1 MHIAI
6 LFYGRINKFKEHYKN
21 IMESLGNSNTFDIFY
36 SCDNAPLDLLQ
47 EFIQLYKPVSVIN
60 EKLEFTTNFGDYPK
74 HPNTN
79 INNMIAHFLNKL
91 RVFSLL
97 EKHVEI
103 YKLHYDL
110 VISLR
115 LDLLFED
122 TMVFYTVEE
131 DTIYIPEGYD
141 FEDFAIND
149 QIAYGSIRTMKK
161 YMNIIYNIDFILNN
175 GQTILHPE
183 SLTYTN
189 ILNNGLKIIRFPFNY
204 SLDK

>member
-115 LDLLFED
+115 LDLLFKD

-175 GQTILHPE
+175 RQTILHPE